1 MGKTSKKASVPE
13 EVVVEASPVM
23 GENEQTQAELLD
35 ESRREAQANHAKD
48 HADDEAVVAWLI
60 HGWRRY

>member
-48 HADDEAVVAWLI
+48 HADDEA
-60 HGWRRY
+60 